1 MIETTTPANKRRNN
15 KNMNGSD
22 LQTNDDDDDVIVSK
36 SNFTMVRH
44 LILLHPVNSS
54 NPQIIQ
60 RDCLI

>member
-1 MIETTTPANKRRNN
+1 
-15 KNMNGSD
+15 MNGSD

-36 SNFTMVRH
+36 SNF
-44 LILLHPVNSS
+44 ILLHPVNSS